1 MVQGDEGTR
10 LENLVACALF
20 KEIHRAQDV
29 DGENVDLYFIKNK
42 DGQEIDFLVTRE
54 KQPYQLVE
62 VKWKDASLESEFQA
76 IPGRAIP

>member
-42 DGQEIDFLVTRE
+42 DGQEIDF
-54 KQPYQLVE
+54 
-62 VKWKDASLESEFQA
+62 SGH
-76 IPGRAIP
+76 PGGSSRINWLKSNGKTLP

>member
-1 MVQGDEGTR
+1 MVQGDEGAR

-42 DGQEIDFLVTRE
+42 DGQEIDF
-54 KQPYQLVE
+54 
-62 VKWKDASLESEFQA
+62 WS
-76 IPGRAIP
+76 PGRNSRINWLKSNGKTLP